1 MKNKTKNQRFLVCP
15 NRRCHSD
22 KRGSHVGVVL
32 SFVIFVTFLVFL
44 YSLLGS
50 KVTPQAKE
58 GFLDYLR
65 LELLERFST
74 NFTRITIDIDTAVP
88 SCSKLKNLIGEAEIG
103 SNIIVKD
110 SDEEIVDSEFSG
122 NDLIVKS
129 SDDFFKVYYAEYF
142 DGLGSGSESC
152 TELEIDE
159 DYSISLLR
167 TEEYVF
173 EEKVIELIENYKTEI
188 GYENLKE
195 ELRIPTGTEFGI
207 SFENSEGG
215 ITETGISETAKEVHV
230 REIPIQYVDDE
241 ANILLGK
248 LNIQIW

>member
-1 MKNKTKNQRFLVCP
+1 MK
-15 NRRCHSD
+15 D

-65 LELLERFST
+65 LELLKRFST
-74 NFTRITIDIDTAVP
+74 NFTRITIDIDVSVP
-88 SCSKLKNLIGEAEIG
+88 SCAKLNNLIGEAEIG
-103 SNIIVKD
+103 SNIIVKN

-122 NDLIVKS
+122 DDLIVKS

-142 DGLGSGSESC
+142 DGLESESESC

-159 DYSISLLR
+159 DYSISLIR
-167 TEEYVF
+167 TDEYVF
-173 EEKVIELIENYKTEI
+173 EEKVIELIEDYDEG
-188 GYENLKE
+188 GYENLKA
-195 ELRIPTGTEFGI
+195 ELRIPIGTEFGI
-207 SFENSEGG
+207 SFENSEGE
-215 ITETGISETAKEVHV
+215 IMETGISETAMEVRV